1 MELLAVGVDRVD
13 YTKGIPERFRAI
25 ERLMDIHPQ
34 YRGRF
39 TLVQIGAPSRTDI
52 GEYQRLMD
60 EVVAQAERINR
71 RFQTDRWKPIVLLMR
86 HHSHQ
91 EIARYYRVADVCLVT
106 SLHDGM
112 NLVAKEF
119 VAAREDNRGVL
130 VLSTFTGAALELTD
144 ALLVNPYDVDQMAEA
159 IHRALVMPI
168 NEQTERMRRM
178 RRIVGEH
185 NVLSMGGT
193 AALRPRGD
201 SPRCPEPRRGRMK
214 GPLPRLVPSLL
225 GHWQD
230 VADCVERQP
239 PRGDVLRL

>member
-1 MELLAVGVDRVD
+1 MGVDRVD

-25 ERLMDIHPQ
+25 ERLLDIHPQ

-52 GEYQRLMD
+52 REYQRLMD

-159 IHRALVMPI
+159 IHRALLMPI

-178 RRIVGEH
+178 RRVVGEH
-185 NVLSMGGT
+185 NVYRWAERLLSD
-193 AALRPRGD
+193 LV
-201 SPRCPEPRRGRMK
+201 EI
-214 GPLPRLVPSLL
+214 RLDAQNHVE
-225 GHWQD
+225 
-230 VADCVERQP
+230 VA
-239 PRGDVLRL
+239 